1 MCGARRALASE
12 VVRVLARDAVGQYG
26 EGLAER
32 FLIDAGLTILER
44 NWRCSLGEVDIV
56 ARDGDILV
64 ICEVKTRTGTGFGT
78 PLEAVTPLKLRRLRQ
93 LAGAWL
99 EAHEM
104 RPGHVRIDVVGIVV
118 SRLGAPVIDHL
129 RSVG

>member
-1 MCGARRALASE
+1 VLRPE
-12 VVRVLARDAVGQYG
+12 VVAMLAKDAVGQYG

-56 ARDGDILV
+56 ARDGDSLV

-78 PLEAVTPLKLRRLRQ
+78 PLEAVTPLKVRRLRQ

-99 EAHEM
+99 AAHDI

-118 SRLGAPVIDHL
+118 PRRGAPVVEHL